1 MIEKSLHDE
10 VKDDIAD
17 AYVALLFLK
26 NSDQIS
32 IRELAEKAGV
42 SRMSYYRNFRTKEAI
57 LDYKLS
63 KALQK
68 IYDGAHFMDPAK
80 REPILLE
87 EFQYIADNRDFL
99 RMINER
105 GKISLLYKWWDFFAQ
120 KFLAEH
126 DPTANPYE
134 YAFYSGA
141 SINVI
146 IRWIEGG
153 LKESPKQMAEYF
165 DALIASR
172 SKRGIEEGR
181 LVEGQRGFSAIAE
194 DKLHDNR

>member
-17 AYVALLFLK
+17 AYVALLFQK
-26 NSDQIS
+26 NPDKIS

-42 SRMSYYRNFRTKEAI
+42 SRMSFYRNFRTKEAI

-63 KALQK
+63 KALQE
-68 IYDGAHFMDPAK
+68 IYDGAHFMDLSQ
-80 REPILLE
+80 RGPILLE
-87 EFQYIADNRDFL
+87 EFRYIADNKDFL
-99 RMINER
+99 KMINDR
-105 GKISLLYKWWDFFAQ
+105 GQISLLYKWWDYFAR
-120 KFLAEH
+120 KFLNEH

-153 LKESPKQMAEYF
+153 IKESPEQMAEYF
-165 DALIASR
+165 DALIAAR
-172 SKRGIEEGR
+172 LKRGLEESPYAKPR
-181 LVEGQRGFSAIAE
+181 EEKAY
-194 DKLHDNR
+194 DNR

>member
-1 MIEKSLHDE
+1 MEEKTLHDE

-17 AYVALLFLK
+17 AYVALLFK
-26 NSDQIS
+26 KSPEEIS

-42 SRMSYYRNFRTKEAI
+42 SRMSFYRNFESKDAI
-57 LDYKLS
+57 IDYKLRT
-63 KALQK
+63 ALQK
-68 IYDGAHFMDPAK
+68 IYEGAHFMDLTV

-87 EFQYIADNRDFL
+87 EFRYIYDNAPFL
-99 RMINER
+99 KMLNDR
-105 GKISLLYKWWDFFAQ
+105 GLLSILYKWWDYYAR
-120 KFLAEH
+120 KFLDEH

-153 LKESPKQMAEYF
+153 LKETPEQMADYF
-165 DALIASR
+165 DALIADR
-172 SKRGIEEGR
+172 LKRGIEESG
-181 LVEGQRGFSAIAE
+181 LAGGKSKFGPVVNKKA
-194 DKLHDNR
+194 DK